1 MCCHLGVY
9 IFFCISSQNP
19 QKPELILHKLY
30 FENQCFLFHSST
42 GSLLNLVYVD
52 KTVKSK
58 LMALDY
64 YPRLEN
70 YRYIMTSFNILV
82 KRSERE
88 SRSLN
93 NREFYCLGVQKIIR
107 IRILYIYLIQN
118 LRCQE
123 IHPWKKNFLRVL
135 FLEPK
140 SPVQIIYIVDK
151 YFNTLLL
158 SQLLSYNEYFV
169 LFFSI
174 VSPINQS
181 T

>member
-1 MCCHLGVY
+1 VLPSRCIY
-9 IFFCISSQNP
+9 IFLHFIS
-19 QKPELILHKLY
+19 KPPKARINLTND

-93 NREFYCLGVQKIIR
+93 NRQFYCLGVQKIIR
-107 IRILYIYLIQN
+107 ISLNPIYLLN
-118 LRCQE
+118 T
-123 IHPWKKNFLRVL
+123 
-135 FLEPK
+135 K
-140 SPVQIIYIVDK
+140 SPVSRNKPLGNTPLEKKIAKNLKLFKGIILRTKISSPDHLYRGQI
-151 YFNTLLL
+151 F
-158 SQLLSYNEYFV
+158 
-169 LFFSI
+169 
-174 VSPINQS
+174 
-181 T
+181 